1 MIEVNF
7 DVRRQQFW
15 FYDDVGWCHTQWISP
30 ELRSVPPHTAYLPPS
45 CSARGCLATI
55 NYVLNPGWSAAEE
68 FVRTST
74 HGQTGG
80 NQMAK
85 KWEDFSIFKFSP
97 PAGGVGLPWKGVLGE
112 IHWKRGLSLPSCKT
126 IVWFQE
132 LHFCAF
138 PQKWQQINSPTGCIV
153 ETNLVGTNIFI
164 VTLKPDISWQYS

>member
-74 HGQTGG
+74 PRPNSVGIRWPKSG
-80 NQMAK
+80 K
-85 KWEDFSIFKFSP
+85 IFQFLNS
-97 PAGGVGLPWKGVLGE
+97 GGVFLEKVFWEKSTGRE
-112 IHWKRGLSLPSCKT
+112 DCHYQASCKT

-132 LHFCAF
+132 LHSVHF
-138 PQKWQQINSPTGCIV
+138 PKNDNKLIH
-153 ETNLVGTNIFI
+153 L
-164 VTLKPDISWQYS
+164 LAAL